1 MAEAERSE
9 ENGGLEPCPDAGSWV
24 KEKEAEE
31 KQEAWR
37 PGAPPTQRSTM
48 KWCTVTNDG
57 YRTRVHRAA
66 KHGAVGEAD
75 KRAVAERLGQ
85 RPTEGGWR
93 QDGIISSKLGGEM
106 RQSWLRGTWEKT
118 GGFGWSF

>member
-37 PGAPPTQRSTM
+37 PGPPPTQRSTM
-48 KWCTVTNDG
+48 KRCTVTNDG
-57 YRTRVHRAA
+57 YRTRVHRAG

-75 KRAVAERLGQ
+75 KGAVAERLGQ
-85 RPTEGGWR
+85 RPKREDGG
-93 QDGIISSKLGGEM
+93 
-106 RQSWLRGTWEKT
+106 KT
-118 GGFGWSF
+118 V